1 MSVARKSNRTGEG
14 GAGVVVRR
22 LRRLSLIAILFLA
35 WQGVSGYVLPAVAP
49 YAVTLLPAPTAV
61 LVAFGDLLRSGEIIA
76 HVLQSLKRVLA
87 AFTVAGLFGVCLGL
101 AMGWWRLFGQLVDPV
116 LEFLRPIPPMA
127 WIPLGILWFGI
138 GDTQNMFIIF
148 LGALFP
154 IVLNTIAG
162 VQGVD
167 RTLVWGALT
176 LGGTRRQI
184 LWEIILPG
192 ALPLILTGLRIGLGV
207 GWMALVAAELVAATS
222 GLGYLIEDSR
232 NLLFT
237 ERVLL
242 GMVLIGLL
250 GLLMD
255 QLMRA
260 AQRTLTPWWI
270 ELRR

>member
-1 MSVARKSNRTGEG
+1 MARERNRTDEGRPG
-14 GAGVVVRR
+14 GARR
-22 LRRLSLIAILFLA
+22 LRRLSLMTVLLLG
-35 WQGVSGYVLPAVAP
+35 WQGTSSYVLPAIAP

-61 LVAFGDLLRSGEIIA
+61 VAALLDLVRSGEIVS
-76 HVLQSLKRVLA
+76 HVFHSLKRVLG
-87 AFTVAGLFGVCLGL
+87 AFTAASLFGVALGV
-101 AMGWWRLFGQLVDPV
+101 AMGWWRNIGELADPLV
-116 LEFLRPIPPMA
+116 EFLRPIPPMA

-148 LGALFP
+148 IGAFFP
-154 IVLNTIAG
+154 IVLNAIAG
-162 VQGVD
+162 VRGAD

-207 GWMALVAAELVAATS
+207 GWMALVAAELAAATS
-222 GLGYLIEDSR
+222 GLGFLIEDSR

-242 GMVLIGLL
+242 GMVLIGFL

-255 QLMRA
+255 QVMRIV
-260 AQRTLTPWWI
+260 QRTFTPWWMG
-270 ELRR
+270 LRQP